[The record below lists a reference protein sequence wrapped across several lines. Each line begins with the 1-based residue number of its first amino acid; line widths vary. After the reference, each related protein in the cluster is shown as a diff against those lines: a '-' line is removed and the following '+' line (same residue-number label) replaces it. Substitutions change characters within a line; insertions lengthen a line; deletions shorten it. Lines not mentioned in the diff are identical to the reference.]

1 MGDARPAPEGII
13 SRSVWG
19 LVPVKARSY
28 LVRVRLWLWLWLWLW
43 LGLGLVTNVKARSYP
58 RPIPTVA
65 WKLMSRVRQP

>member
-1 MGDARPAPEGII
+1 LGDARPAPEGII

-43 LGLGLVTNVKARSYP
+43 FGLGLVTNVKARSYP
-58 RPIPTVA
+58 RPIPTVVPPA
-65 WKLMSRVRQP
+65 QG

>member
-1 MGDARPAPEGII
+1 LGDARPAPEGII

-43 LGLGLVTNVKARSYP
+43 FGLGLVTNVKARSYP

>member
-28 LVRVRLWLWLWLWLW
+28 LVGVRLWLWLWLWLW